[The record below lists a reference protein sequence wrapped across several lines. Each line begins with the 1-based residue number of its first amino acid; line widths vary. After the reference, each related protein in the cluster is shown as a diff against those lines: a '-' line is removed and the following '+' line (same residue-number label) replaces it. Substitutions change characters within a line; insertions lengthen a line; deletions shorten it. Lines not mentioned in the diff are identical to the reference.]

1 MPEQREAQRWW
12 FLLPAATLIIGLL
25 ITVALADISHRVYER
40 NQAHLLHL
48 RARDAA
54 SVVTEALPD
63 LQTALASAAE
73 LADAT
78 DGNIAKFK
86 SFVAPYVT
94 AGPEHQFLT
103 VSLWRLGDLKRGP
116 IAVVGPAPKLPAKAA
131 SGFFAAAE
139 PTRKLSVI
147 AFLKP
152 PDLRI
157 GYGYTAPSGA
167 FGYAAYAESPL
178 PANRRS
184 PIERT
189 SAFAGLDYALYLGR
203 SEQRSQLLLTNAS
216 RWPLTGRSATV
227 RVPFGD
233 KSLTLELFSRGS
245 LSGELPEDLPW
256 IILILGVLLSIIAA
270 TGALRLIGRRRGA
283 ERLASENR
291 RLYAEQRSIAQT
303 LQHALLPERL
313 PTIAGVETAA
323 RYEAGE
329 SSVDIGGDWY
339 DVIERSGERLL
350 LVVGD
355 VSGRGLR
362 AATTMASL
370 RYAVRAYAAQNDD
383 PPTILSKLSELL
395 SIMDDRQFATVLCV
409 EVTAGRQELTV
420 TSAGHLPPLLIG
432 SGQASY
438 VDVEVGLPV
447 GLERGSAYS
456 STTVSAPAGA
466 TLLAFTDGLVERRG
480 ENLDDGLAR
489 LARMARI
496 GGGAGPESMSLPSLL
511 DTLVTDLQDDR
522 AIDDIAIVGLR
533 WTN

>member
-1 MPEQREAQRWW
+1 VGEQRDAQRWW
-12 FLLPAATLIIGLL
+12 FLLPAAALIVGLV
-25 ITVALADISHRVYER
+25 ITAALADISHRVYER
-40 NQAHLLHL
+40 NQNHLLDL
-48 RARDAA
+48 RVRDAA
-54 SVVTEALPD
+54 SVLTEVLPD

-78 DGNIAKFK
+78 DGNVAKFK
-86 SFVAPYVT
+86 QFVAPYVA
-94 AGPEHQFLT
+94 AGPEHQFED
-103 VSLWRLGDLKRGP
+103 VSLWRLGDLQHGP
-116 IAVVGPAPKLPAKAA
+116 VTVVGPAPRLRTGEA
-131 SGFFAAAE
+131 STFFAAGE
-139 PTRKLSVI
+139 KKRKLSVI
-147 AFLKP
+147 GFLRAP
-152 PDLRI
+152 GLRL
-157 GYGYTAPSGA
+157 GYGYATATTTG
-167 FGYAAYAESPL
+167 GYAVYAESPL
-178 PANRRS
+178 PADRRS
-184 PIERT
+184 PIAQT

-203 SEQRSQLLLTNAS
+203 SDRAGNLLLTNAS
-216 RWPLTGRSATV
+216 NTRPSGRSATV

-233 KSLTLELFSRGS
+233 TALTLEMSTHGS

-256 IILILGVLLSIIAA
+256 IILISGVLLALMAA
-270 TGALRLIGRRRGA
+270 VGALRLTQRRRVA
-283 ERLASENR
+283 ERLASDNR

-303 LQHALLPERL
+303 LQHALLPDRL
-313 PTIAGVETAA
+313 PTIPGVQTAA

-329 SSVDIGGDWY
+329 RSVDIGGDWY
-339 DVIERSGERLL
+339 DVIEGPGERLL

-370 RYAVRAYAAQNDD
+370 RYAVRAYAAQSDD
-383 PPTILSKLSELL
+383 PPTILGKLSRLL
-395 SIMDDRQFATVLCV
+395 SVMDDRQFATVLCV
-409 EVTAGRQELTV
+409 EVSAARQELTV